1 MLNEAPAMDVISEDP
16 ESGPAYARIGRAIRF
31 LSENYAAQPSL
42 DEAASIA
49 ALSPYTEKFQKGST
63 TYHRAR
69 FAGISSAKAA
79 NDACTALKRQKF
91 NCFDIAPQS

>member
-1 MLNEAPAMDVISEDP
+1 MVQIASVGSSEEAKAMLAKA
-16 ESGPAYARIGRAIRF
+16 
-31 LSENYAAQPSL
+31 AAQTGDP
-42 DEAASIA
+42 IA

-91 NCFDIAPQS
+91 NCFAIAPQS